1 MTILASLGKAE
12 LIIIAV
18 ALIPIL
24 ALGNYGRGT
33 ALGYWGSVLL
43 SIFSTPLIAFIIILY
58 LKTRK
63 PA

>member
-12 LIIIAV
+12 LIIIAIL
-18 ALIPIL
+18 LIPIL
-24 ALGNYGRGT
+24 ALGNFGRNT

-43 SIFSTPLIAFIIILY
+43 SIFSTPLGAFLIILY

-63 PA
+63 SA